1 VLRLLRMAVDDAQKS
16 TAGQASLNPAQLTA
30 AIRRMALA
38 DETAVWPSAQHEG
51 DGARIESIPKRALAN
66 SCRSIPPAL
75 QEDEDDGAAAGID
88 LRRLFPLVG
97 KLVPTMAPKVNFMLG
112 PLSYIPEKKAPVRRA
127 AAEKYDASQAARP
140 TEGIDPSKKHE
151 EITTKTVARLHTIVT
166 RLKAPMCL
174 YTFAV
179 DPRDFAQTIENFF
192 HLAFLIKQG
201 TAVISLDARGLPVV
215 GPTGAA
221 DNDEALLTHR
231 KQVVMS
237 LTMQQWKDI
246 VRVFE
251 VRQSYIQAE
260 LARMDREGEGQADAD
275 AADETGDD
283 DDDDDEDEPPRR
295 RRR

>member
-1 VLRLLRMAVDDAQKS
+1 
-16 TAGQASLNPAQLTA
+16 
-30 AIRRMALA
+30 LA
-38 DETAVWPSAQHEG
+38 YSN
-51 DGARIESIPKRALAN
+51 LF
-66 SCRSIPPAL
+66 L

-166 RLKAPMCL
+166 RLRAPMCL

-179 DPRDFAQTIENFF
+179 DPRDNGFAQTVENFF

-201 TAVISLDARGLPVV
+201 TAAITLDARGLPVV
-215 GPTGAA
+215 GPTATGAA
-221 DNDEALLTHR
+221 GNDEALLTHR

-260 LARMDREGEGQADAD
+260 LARMDREGEDQADAD
-275 AADETGDD
+275 AADENDD
-283 DDDDDEDEPPRR
+283 DDDEDDDDEDEPPRR